1 MSPEELKEISQLLT
15 ELRWLQATFTSF
27 LPDGSKEY
35 KVHKAKADRIGKL
48 REKCENEAM
57 K

>member
-1 MSPEELKEISQLLT
+1 MNPEDFRRIAELLT
-15 ELRWLQATFTSF
+15 EFRWMQACFTSF
-27 LPDGSKEY
+27 LPQGSKEY
-35 KVHKAKADRIGKL
+35 KVHKAKTDEIGKL